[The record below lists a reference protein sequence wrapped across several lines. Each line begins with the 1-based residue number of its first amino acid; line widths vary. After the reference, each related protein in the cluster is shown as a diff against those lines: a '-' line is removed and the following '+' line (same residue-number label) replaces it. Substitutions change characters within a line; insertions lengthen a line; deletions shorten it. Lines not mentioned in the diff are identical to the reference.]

1 MNVVLDTLDAVARG
15 LPLTVAIWLASVTTG
30 LAAGLFVAIARHFGP
45 APLNWLLLAIVEVVR
60 GIPFLVQAFLLY
72 FGGPFIGL
80 DLTPIV
86 AGWLALSVY
95 AAAYFSEVFRAGFR
109 AIPPGHTEAAR
120 LLGLTTPQTVAR
132 ILLPEMALAVLPA
145 LANLS
150 VILIKET
157 AILSI
162 ITVPELTF
170 TVSGVGSATFA
181 FAQTTLALAL
191 GYWLLVELTAW
202 AARRLERAIAR
213 ATLGTTQP
221 EKIQAALA

>member
-1 MNVVLDTLDAVARG
+1 MNIVAETLWAVARG
-15 LPLTVAIWLASVTTG
+15 LPLTVGIWLAAVATG
-30 LAAGLFVAIARHFGP
+30 LIAGLLVAIARHFGP
-45 APLNWLLLAIVEVVR
+45 APLNVALLTVVEVVR
-60 GIPFLVQAFLLY
+60 GVPFLVQAFLLY

-86 AGWLALSVY
+86 AGWLALSIY

-109 AIPPGHTEAAR
+109 AIPPGHVEAAR
-120 LLGLTTPQTVAR
+120 LLGLNTPQTVTR
-132 ILLPEMALAVLPA
+132 ILLPEMALGVLPA
-145 LANLS
+145 LANLA

-181 FAQTTLALAL
+181 FAQTTAALAL
-191 GYWLLVELTAW
+191 GYWFLVELTAW

-213 ATLGTTQP
+213 ATLGT
-221 EKIQAALA
+221 ERAALA